1 MIRVIQFVVV
11 VSKAN
16 LNEDIL
22 TLAVIVFELK
32 KPWNYEVR
40 TPKRKAFP
48 FD

>member
-32 KPWNYEVR
+32 KP
-40 TPKRKAFP
+40 
-48 FD
+48 